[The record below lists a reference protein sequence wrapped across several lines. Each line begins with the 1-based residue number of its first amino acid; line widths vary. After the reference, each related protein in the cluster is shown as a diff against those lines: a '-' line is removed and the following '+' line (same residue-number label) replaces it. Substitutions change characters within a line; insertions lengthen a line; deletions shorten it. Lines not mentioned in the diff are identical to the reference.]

1 MCKYGECKYCVNGKC
16 TKENE
21 IAKLSTEEI
30 IKALIVN
37 DCSLREK

>member
-21 IAKLSTEEI
+21 IEKLSTEKIIEI
-30 IKALIVN
+30 IMTKE
-37 DCSLREK
+37 CPLREK